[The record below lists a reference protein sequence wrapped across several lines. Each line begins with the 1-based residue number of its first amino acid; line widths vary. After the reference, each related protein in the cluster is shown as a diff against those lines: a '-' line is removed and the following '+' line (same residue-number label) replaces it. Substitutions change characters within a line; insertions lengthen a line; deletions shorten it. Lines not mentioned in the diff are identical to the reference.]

1 MDAERSCVL
10 SCSTVAFDGYALDTA
25 FLKIAELGFRW
36 IELGFIDGY
45 VSSFSEELFGKE
57 SARIVRALQASTG
70 LRLSAVSA
78 HIDLG
83 YPESLEKIERRIG
96 FCAELGC
103 PRLITNGA
111 ASTREGEF
119 YRNMERVVP
128 AAEKAGVTICLENP
142 GNGER
147 NVVNDGASSARV
159 AERIASSFVRIN
171 YDGGN
176 TFSHFQTRYPAER
189 DFEPA
194 LPWME
199 QLHVKDVA
207 LRSDGEYEYPALG
220 DGELDF
226 SLMAA
231 TLGESSAVSVLALE
245 IPLRLR
251 RRSDAS
257 PYRITQPLS
266 LDRIVSALSRSR
278 KLVQTEFRRVL
289 AE

>member
-1 MDAERSCVL
+1 MGAEHPCVL
-10 SCSTVAFDGYALDTA
+10 SCSTVAFDGYDLDTA
-25 FLKIAELGFRW
+25 FIKIAELGFSW

-45 VSSFSEELFGKE
+45 VSSFSETLFGKE
-57 SARIVRALQASTG
+57 SARVVRALQASTG

-119 YRNMERVVP
+119 YRTMERVVP
-128 AAEKAGVTICLENP
+128 AAESAGVTICLENP

-147 NVVNDGASSARV
+147 NVVNDGVSSAHV
-159 AERIASSFVRIN
+159 AQRIASPFVRIN

-176 TFSHFQTRYPAER
+176 TFSHFKTRFPAER

-194 LPWME
+194 LPWLE
-199 QLHVKDVA
+199 QLHLKDVA

-220 DGELDF
+220 DGQLDF
-226 SLMAA
+226 ARMAA
-231 TLGESSAVSVLALE
+231 TLGESSAVSALSLE

-251 RRSDAS
+251 RRPNAS
-257 PYRITQPLS
+257 PYRIDPPLS
-266 LDRIVSALSRSR
+266 LDRIVSALRRSR
-278 KLVQTEFRRVL
+278 QLVQTEFRGVL